1 MRTCLRNVGV
11 FSWTESAQKSFE
23 KLKELIVNSP
33 ALAIFD
39 PALQTLITYDASD
52 YGLGAVLTQI
62 HANGSECTV
71 AFASRSLSAAEQK
84 YSIVEKEALACV
96 WAVELWQTFLCSSLA
111 DN

>member
-1 MRTCLRNVGV
+1 M
-11 FSWTESAQKSFE
+11 
-23 KLKELIVNSP
+23 NSP

-39 PALQTLITYDASD
+39 PALQTLITCDASD

-62 HANGSECTV
+62 HANGSERTV
-71 AFASRSLSAAEQK
+71 AFASRSAAEQK